1 MAVFYTIVETKVL
14 SHTFSLHLIPFSLS
28 HTCCICLG
36 RTSVV
41 VIERSW
47 SGSQNCD
54 CVQEG
59 GFCSVFL
66 STYQVSFKQVCE
78 GGGALQMVNIYVWSY
93 MYMDLIPDLHTW
105 SQIHEDFSLPLVHG
119 WVFETEKTW
128 TWWSKAIVNM
138 FRLFG
143 GNLAWGIQVVCWETV
158 TVSWICIHKV
168 VNPGQ

>member
-1 MAVFYTIVETKVL
+1 MAVFYTIVETKAL
-14 SHTFSLHLIPFSLS
+14 SHTLSHSLHLILFQCFSLS

-59 GFCSVFL
+59 GYCSVFL

-78 GGGALQMVNIYVWSY
+78 GGGALQMVHIHVYGN
-93 MYMDLIPDLHTW
+93 TW
-105 SQIHEDFSLPLVHG
+105 SQIHDDFSLPLVLG

-128 TWWSKAIVNM
+128 TWWSKVIVNM

-143 GNLAWGIQVVCWETV
+143 GNLAWGIQVVCGETV

-168 VNPGQ
+168 INPGQ

>member
-1 MAVFYTIVETKVL
+1 MYNGLIPIVFPWNEETLAHNLAFIYMAVFYTIVETKAL
-14 SHTFSLHLIPFSLS
+14 SHTLSHSLHLILFQCFSLS

-59 GFCSVFL
+59 GYCSVFL

-78 GGGALQMVNIYVWSY
+78 GGGALQMV
-93 MYMDLIPDLHTW
+93 H
-105 SQIHEDFSLPLVHG
+105 IHVY
-119 WVFETEKTW
+119 
-128 TWWSKAIVNM
+128 
-138 FRLFG
+138 
-143 GNLAWGIQVVCWETV
+143 GNT
-158 TVSWICIHKV
+158 
-168 VNPGQ
+168 